1 MTDRVPFKPLQGW
14 LLKGIQIRGPPPLPS
29 PLEKGQDARC
39 SHTTIMSNFPMPE
52 NLLKHIE
59 NLLTALPQEIETYSK
74 LPKASLG
81 PVKQLLAKFNGNPLI
96 ALLTAA
102 PPA

>member
-1 MTDRVPFKPLQGW
+1 
-14 LLKGIQIRGPPPLPS
+14 
-29 PLEKGQDARC
+29 
-39 SHTTIMSNFPMPE
+39 MSNFPMPE

-96 ALLTAA
+96 ASRDLHGWASLHGFMVWVVMAMA
-102 PPA
+102 LG